1 MKKNKRLKIFV
12 MLFFSIGLI
21 NSYILIMKNEPYDL
35 SRTYGFVEYTHG
47 SNELVLRSGE
57 KVFLWGVSSLT
68 RDDPKY
74 RDASMFLTH
83 KISEQNVSILKISGS
98 NDKEPFA
105 KVFLSDGS
113 DVSNIMIERG
123 LLYEDCNVTKGFYG
137 TCIN

>member
-21 NSYILIMKNEPYDL
+21 NSYILIVKNEPYDL
-35 SRTYGFVEYTHG
+35 SRTYGFVEYT
-47 SNELVLRSGE
+47 R
-57 KVFLWGVSSLT
+57 
-68 RDDPKY
+68 
-74 RDASMFLTH
+74 
-83 KISEQNVSILKISGS
+83 GS

-137 TCIN
+137 TCVN